1 MTPAQTRRVGIAM
14 LFVGIVISLSRCDT
28 SQAHSW
34 YEPYCCSDKDCK
46 PLLPE
51 EVTED
56 TDQYIVIIGGKIA
69 YEIPKDSNIIRPSQ
83 DGNFHICISPYS
95 TTPRCFYVPLSS

>member
-1 MTPAQTRRVGIAM
+1 MSPTTTRRIGIAL
-14 LFVGIVISLSRCDT
+14 LFVGIVISVSKCDDSR
-28 SQAHSW
+28 AHSW

-46 PLLPE
+46 PLRPE

-56 TDQYIVIIGGKIA
+56 TDQYIVIINGKVA
-69 YEIPKDSNIIRPSQ
+69 YEIPKDSKIIRPSQ

-95 TTPRCFYVPLSS
+95 SIPRCFYVPMSS